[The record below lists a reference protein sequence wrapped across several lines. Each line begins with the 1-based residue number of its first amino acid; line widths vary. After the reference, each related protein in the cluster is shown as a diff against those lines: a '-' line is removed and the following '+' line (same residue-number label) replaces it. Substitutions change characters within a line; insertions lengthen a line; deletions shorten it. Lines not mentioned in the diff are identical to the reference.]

1 MSELANYLG
10 IILSAIALITQ
21 IIAVGIY
28 IGKLEGFKTLMNFKF
43 QILEKKQDKHNSLIE
58 RMVRVEDSTKSAHH
72 RIDEIV
78 KGNV

>member
-1 MSELANYLG
+1 MREFANYLG

-21 IIAVGIY
+21 IIAIGIY

-58 RMVRVEDSTKSAHH
+58 RMVRVEDSAKSAHH

-78 KGNV
+78 KG